1 MGRCILNNAKYE
13 KELEDLREKL
23 NNDVVKYIEHRNKEE
38 YKNLLAKSRELDD
51 AIVKHIKSL
60 NK

>member
-1 MGRCILNNAKYE
+1 MNNAKYE

-23 NNDVVKYIEHRNKEE
+23 NKDVVKYIEHRSKEE
-38 YKNLLAKSRELDD
+38 YKDLLTKSRELDE

-60 NK
+60 KK